1 MTWSRLGLILL
12 ISAAAVLFLAGCS
25 QIGGFI
31 GDAADSKVEY
41 NDAKMSLSH
50 RVVCNDTSLGAAR
63 RFFKTKAA
71 FAHFNAD
78 CAVFYPQAGEPP
90 TE

>member
-1 MTWSRLGLILL
+1 MTWSRFGLLL
-12 ISAAAVLFLAGCS
+12 LLCAAVLMFLAGCS
-25 QIGGFI
+25 QLSGLI
-31 GDAADSKVEY
+31 GDAADEKVEY

-50 RVVCNDTSLGAAR
+50 RVVCNDTSLAAAR